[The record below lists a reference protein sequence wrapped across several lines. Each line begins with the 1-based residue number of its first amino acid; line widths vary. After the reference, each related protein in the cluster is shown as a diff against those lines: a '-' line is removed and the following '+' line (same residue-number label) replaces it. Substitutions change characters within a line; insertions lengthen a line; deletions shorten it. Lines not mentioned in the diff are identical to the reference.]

1 MDSPGSKG
9 TAHVERDRW
18 ELRGPNASGVVP
30 RHCVGI
36 HNRASAWV
44 RKSDGAVV
52 AMKRGNA
59 RGAKGPCRYHADA
72 GRRRT
77 PLAGL
82 SCDYGRTQRSARRSL
97 RSTRRVCPVKVFLL
111 RQKLY
116 RKSKQEP
123 NIVRGPAKDCG
134 RQISRKPDAGN
145 LPVRFDEGGLNL
157 RNHGSSAAARLSPL
171 LYRFSPVVTACKMIY

>member
-36 HNRASAWV
+36 HNHDSAWV

-52 AMKRGNA
+52 AVKRGNA
-59 RGAKGPCRYHADA
+59 CGAKGPCRYHADA

-82 SCDYGRTQRSARRSL
+82 SCDYGRTRRSAGESL
-97 RSTRRVCPVKVFLL
+97 SFEAEAVPQIQAGTEV
-111 RQKLY
+111 
-116 RKSKQEP
+116 SW
-123 NIVRGPAKDCG
+123 GPAKDCG
-134 RQISRKPDAGN
+134 RQIPRKPDAGN
-145 LPVRFDEGGLNL
+145 PPVRFEEGGLNL
-157 RNHGSSAAARLSPL
+157 RNHGSSATARLSPL
-171 LYRFSPVVTACKMIY
+171 LYRFNPVVSYVK